1 MRRDA
6 SLCPINE
13 QTADGT
19 RVGRCCFYLPDGA
32 TCPRHGDVG
41 PEVRH
46 YVETGRLSLENAMI
60 KRRESTQQETVG

>member
-1 MRRDA
+1 MRFGE

-19 RVGRCCFYLPDGA
+19 RVGRCCFHLPDGV

-41 PEVRH
+41 PEVRQ
-46 YVETGRLSLENAMI
+46 YVETVNLKLENDML
-60 KRRESTQQETVG
+60 KRRDSVKGVMA